1 MFERI
6 VMASLGVLV
15 LVGVWSLYAYRLSA
29 TGGRDQLFVDD
40 VTYLTREDFQD
51 PARLLDPSKAANV
64 LIAAL
69 ELLLLVIATFT
80 VLVLATRVTVPD
92 WYVATA
98 VGALLVGGYLLCRAI
113 YVRLG
118 FAVPETS
125 TSVDDFGEGFERVA
139 GTGAATD
146 FAAIHDAM
154 GRARG
159 TDDSDAALAAVL
171 AAARSDVE
179 REELR
184 TWAAESGLASP
195 ASVDERVE
203 SLADAG
209 VLDPEAFS
217 FTNERLTTADPTDV
231 AAVATTAAS

>member
-40 VTYLTREDFQD
+40 VTYLTREDFQN
-51 PARLLDPSKAANV
+51 PKRLLDPSKAANI

-69 ELLLLVIATFT
+69 ELLMLVIATIT

-98 VGALLVGGYLLCRAI
+98 VTALLVGGYLVGRAI

-118 FAVPETS
+118 FSVPETS
-125 TSVDDFGEGFERVA
+125 ESVDEFGESFESVA
-139 GTGAATD
+139 GTNAATD
-146 FAAIHDAM
+146 FTAIHDAM

-159 TDDSDAALAAVL
+159 GDDSDAALAAVL
-171 AAARSDVE
+171 AAARSDVD
-179 REELR
+179 RDELR

-195 ASVDERVE
+195 ASVDDRVAD
-203 SLADAG
+203 LVDAG
-209 VLDPEAFS
+209 VLDLETFAF
-217 FTNERLTTADPTDV
+217 TKDRLATADPTDV

>member
-40 VTYLTREDFQD
+40 VTYLTREDFRD
-51 PARLLDPSKAANV
+51 PTRLLDPSKAANV

-69 ELLLLVIATFT
+69 ELLMLVIATIT

-98 VGALLVGGYLLCRAI
+98 VAALLVGGYLLGRAI

-118 FAVPETS
+118 FSVPETVD
-125 TSVDDFGEGFERVA
+125 SVDDFGEDFERVA

-146 FAAIHDAM
+146 FTAIHDAM

-159 TDDSDAALAAVL
+159 ADGSDAALAAVL
-171 AAARSDVE
+171 AGARSE
-179 REELR
+179 MGREELR

-195 ASVDERVE
+195 ASVDERVDT
-203 SLADAG
+203 LADAG
-209 VLDPEAFS
+209 VLDAEAFA
-217 FTNERLTTADPTDV
+217 FANDRLATADPTDV